1 LGILISGIAHEINNP
16 NNFISFNMP
25 ILRDYLSA
33 LLSLTDETAQARP
46 ELVFFGMAYPEF
58 REDVFRLLENVRN
71 GSDRINAIVFQLK
84 TFSRQADMD
93 LRREAL
99 RQNCEGFM
107 EKPFTLEEIIR
118 EIDRVEILK

>member
-1 LGILISGIAHEINNP
+1 
-16 NNFISFNMP
+16 M
-25 ILRDYLSA
+25 
-33 LLSLTDETAQARP
+33 
-46 ELVFFGMAYPEF
+46 
-58 REDVFRLLENVRN
+58 ENVRN

>member
-1 LGILISGIAHEINNP
+1 
-16 NNFISFNMP
+16 
-25 ILRDYLSA
+25 
-33 LLSLTDETAQARP
+33 
-46 ELVFFGMAYPEF
+46 
-58 REDVFRLLENVRN
+58 
-71 GSDRINAIVFQLK
+71 
-84 TFSRQADMD
+84 MD

>member
-1 LGILISGIAHEINNP
+1 MILPTGTIPPVDLVITDY
-16 NNFISFNMP
+16 NMP
-25 ILRDYLSA
+25 GMNGLA
-33 LLSLTDETAQARP
+33 LIRRI
-46 ELVFFGMAYPEF
+46 
-58 REDVFRLLENVRN
+58 REDRKQIPVFL
-71 GSDRINAIVFQLK
+71 ITA
-84 TFSRQADMD
+84 QADMD